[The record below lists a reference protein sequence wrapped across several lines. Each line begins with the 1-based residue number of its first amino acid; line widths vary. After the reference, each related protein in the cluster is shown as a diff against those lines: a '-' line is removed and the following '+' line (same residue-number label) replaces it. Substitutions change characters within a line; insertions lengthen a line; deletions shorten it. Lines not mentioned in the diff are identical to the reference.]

1 VTPLPTRPPLS
12 RQRALDAA
20 VALADADGID
30 AVSMRNLAAR
40 LDVVPMAL
48 YKHVANKEDLL
59 DGMVD
64 TVIASYATRVTAAA
78 DADAADADAAE
89 VDASEVADGDWKAAI
104 RRDILAARTALLA
117 HPWARQVIESRT
129 RRTPTVLAYMDRLAG
144 TFISAGFSVDLTHH
158 AMHALGHRIFGFSPE
173 AFDERAATPSFPS
186 DPAEQQAL
194 LDLMAETYPNI
205 VAIAL
210 DASGGDLAAIGTSCD
225 EQFEFEFTLDL
236 LLDAFERL
244 HDAGWT
250 SPR

>member
-1 VTPLPTRPPLS
+1 MAPSSSRPPLS
-12 RQRALDAA
+12 RDRALDAA
-20 VALADADGID
+20 VELADAEGVD

-64 TVIASYATRVTAAA
+64 RVIASYELPPA
-78 DADAADADAAE
+78 DT
-89 VDASEVADGDWKAAI
+89 DW
-104 RRDILAARTALLA
+104 RRSVRSQVLSARAALLT
-117 HPWARQVIESRT
+117 HPWARQVIETRT

-144 TFISAGFSVDLTHH
+144 TFIGAGFSVDLTHH
-158 AMHALGHRIFGFSPE
+158 VMHALGHRIFGFSPE
-173 AFDERAATPSFPS
+173 AFDDPAAGPSLPD
-186 DPAEQQAL
+186 DPAELQTL
-194 LDLMAETYPNI
+194 LDAMAATYPNI

-210 DASGGDLAAIGTSCD
+210 EASGGDPAAIGGSCD

-244 HDAGWT
+244 RDAGWT